1 MLLNLTM
8 PHLKLEYTESVGPDN
23 IQPVFKELINILIE
37 NAKVYKENCKC
48 KAKQI
53 PVYAV
58 GNNVSGHYYHLEISL
73 LKGRP
78 EHVRQKIGQASI
90 ESLKKCFSDKYSKN
104 DKQFS
109 VEIREMN
116 TGNYFTSNTL

>member
-1 MLLNLTM
+1 M

-48 KAKQI
+48 KAIQI
-53 PVYAV
+53 PTYEIENDVL
-58 GNNVSGHYYHLEISL
+58 GHFYHLEISL

-78 EHVRQKIGQASI
+78 EHIRQKIGQEAI
-90 ESLKKCFSDKYSKN
+90 ESLKKYFCDNNCKN
-104 DKQFS
+104 DTQFS

-116 TGNYFTSNTL
+116 PENYFTSNFL